1 MKLSS
6 SPSIEHQPK
15 SNNAGFTLNLSEN
28 LEHFQKS
35 AACYKEC
42 VDRFTSEFSENRSSN
57 QESMILKGNI
67 TDKKR
72 KLKN

>member
-15 SNNAGFTLNLSEN
+15 SNNSGFTLNLSK

-35 AACYKEC
+35 TACCKEC

-72 KLKN
+72 KLKD